1 MPTSDQFPR
10 EFLGQSIEN
19 RLAYFK
25 SKVVAH
31 PHLKTTHQAL
41 WNAIHRPAG
50 AALILVLG
58 PTGVGKT
65 TLRLRLEQQLMEEAL
80 PDLDKDRGR
89 LPVVGV
95 EAVAPESGN
104 FNWKDYYTRALLALD
119 EPLIARKTG
128 PDSNVRGIRRDDGG
142 RLHVS
147 HAVAVAELR
156 RAWEQCLAHRRPL
169 AFIIDEAQHLKKMAS
184 GRRLLDQMD
193 TLKSLAAM
201 TGTVHILIGT
211 YELLGLADLSG
222 QLSRRSLEIHFP
234 RYGFERAEDLLAFKS
249 VLLTFQ
255 RHLPLSEEPDL
266 TGRSEYFYERSVG
279 CVGLLKDWLHRALAV
294 ALEEGQATLTATDL
308 ERQAEPTRK
317 LLRMAREIK
326 EGEAA
331 LLERAEGR
339 TELCQLLGLESD
351 PAEKNEP
358 ANTVSHSSTSRVG
371 ERRPTRDP
379 VGAKP

>member
-1 MPTSDQFPR
+1 MPTPDQFPR
-10 EFLGQSIEN
+10 ELLTQSIEA

-31 PHLKTTHQAL
+31 PHLKEAHQTL
-41 WNAIHRPAG
+41 LDAIHRPAG

-65 TLRLRLEQQLMEEAL
+65 TLRLRLEQQLIEEAL
-80 PDLDKDRGR
+80 PDLEKDRGR
-89 LPVVGV
+89 LPVVGL

-119 EPLIARKTG
+119 EPLIDHKTG
-128 PDSNVRGIRRDDGG
+128 MDYGVRGIRRDGGG
-142 RLHVS
+142 RLQ
-147 HAVAVAELR
+147 VAHTVAAAELR
-156 RAWEQCLAHRRPL
+156 RALEQCLHHRRPI
-169 AFIIDEAQHLKKMAS
+169 AFVVDEAQHLKKMAS

-201 TGTVHILIGT
+201 TGTVHVLIGT
-211 YELLGLADLSG
+211 YELLGLADLSA
-222 QLSRRSLEIHFP
+222 QLSRRSREIHFP
-234 RYGFERAEDLLAFKS
+234 RYRLDGAEDLQAFKS
-249 VLLTFQ
+249 ILLTFQ

-266 TGRSEYFYERSVG
+266 AGRCEYFYERSAG
-279 CVGLLKDWLHRALAV
+279 CVGLLKDWLNRALAA
-294 ALEEGQATLTATDL
+294 ALEDGQATLASDYL
-308 ERQAEPTRK
+308 DQQAEPTRK
-317 LLRMAREIK
+317 LLHMVREIK

-351 PAEKNEP
+351 TAAQTKPTNM
-358 ANTVSHSSTSRVG
+358 TSPPSAGSVG
-371 ERRPTRDP
+371 QRRPTRDP
-379 VGAKP
+379 VGEKP

>member
-10 EFLGQSIEN
+10 ELLGQSIEN
-19 RLAYFK
+19 RLTYFK
-25 SKVVAH
+25 NKVVAH
-31 PHLKTTHQAL
+31 PHLKATHQAL

-65 TLRLRLEQQLMEEAL
+65 TLRLRLEQQLIEEAL
-80 PDLDKDRGR
+80 PDLEKDCGR

-104 FNWKDYYTRALLALD
+104 FNWKDYYTRALLALE
-119 EPLIARKTG
+119 EPLIERKTG
-128 PDSNVRGIRRDDGG
+128 MDSNVRSLQREGGG
-142 RLHVS
+142 RLQMT

-156 RAWEQCLAHRRPL
+156 RALEQCLSHRRPR

-201 TGTVHILIGT
+201 TGTIHVLIGT
-211 YELLGLADLSG
+211 YELLGLADLSA

-234 RYGFERAEDLLAFKS
+234 RYALERAEDRLAFQS

-266 TGRSEYFYERSVG
+266 TGHCEYFYERSVG
-279 CVGLLKDWLHRALAV
+279 CVGLLKDWLHRALAT
-294 ALEEGQATLTATDL
+294 ALEEGRTTLTVADL
-308 ERQAEPTRK
+308 DRQAEPTRK

-326 EGEAA
+326 EGEVA
-331 LLERAEGR
+331 LLERTEGR
-339 TELCQLLGLESD
+339 TELAQLLGLESD
-351 PAEKNEP
+351 PVEKIEP
-358 ANTVSHSSTSRVG
+358 ENVHARPAGSRVG

-379 VGAKP
+379 VGEKP

>member
-1 MPTSDQFPR
+1 MPAPDQFPR
-10 EFLGQSIEN
+10 ELLAQPLKA

-31 PHLKTTHQAL
+31 PRLKEAHQAL
-41 WNAIHRPAG
+41 LNAIHRPSG

-65 TLRLRLEQQLMEEAL
+65 TLRLRLEQQLIEEAL
-80 PDLDKDRGR
+80 PDLEKDRGR

-104 FNWKDYYTRALLALD
+104 FNWKDYYTRALLALE
-119 EPLIARKTG
+119 EPLIDHKTG
-128 PDSNVRGIRRDDGG
+128 LDYGVRGIRHDGGG
-142 RLHVS
+142 RLHVT
-147 HAVAVAELR
+147 HAVAAAELR
-156 RAWEQCLAHRRPL
+156 RALEQCLHHRRPI
-169 AFIIDEAQHLKKMAS
+169 AFVVDEAQHLKKMAS

-193 TLKSLAAM
+193 TLKSLATMA
-201 TGTVHILIGT
+201 GTVHVLIGT
-211 YELLGLADLSG
+211 YELLGLADLSA

-234 RYGFERAEDLLAFKS
+234 RYCLDRAEDLLAFKS

-266 TGRSEYFYERSVG
+266 AGRCEYFYERSIG
-279 CVGLLKDWLHRALAV
+279 CVGLLKDWLHRALAA
-294 ALEEGQATLTATDL
+294 ALEDGQATLTPTYLD
-308 ERQAEPTRK
+308 RQAEPTRK

-331 LLERAEGR
+331 LLERVEGR

-351 PAEKNEP
+351 AAEKNEP
-358 ANTVSHSSTSRVG
+358 TSATSHHSVGRVG
-371 ERRPTRDP
+371 QRRPTRDP
-379 VGAKP
+379 VGEKP